1 MTLKIASRVHW
12 KILVCPIHENGWD
25 PCLKGFWVHWRD
37 RYFHIYMY
45 VKLRK
50 DGALTL
56 EPTWLSRSC
65 THTYLTRTC
74 VPVPVSGWDNFSD
87 AIWVLDSVAWEG
99 WDQLIW
105 GLGAG
110 VVERWRFGNKH
121 PWAFPAVGCLVWR
134 WYAGNRATCGAGT
147 APEGW
152 ENPTPLGKRQPYRD
166 DLSQGPVTSPHLHR
180 VGKSP
185 KHTWP

>member
-1 MTLKIASRVHW
+1 
-12 KILVCPIHENGWD
+12 
-25 PCLKGFWVHWRD
+25 
-37 RYFHIYMY
+37 MY

-65 THTYLTRTC
+65 SHTYLTRTS

-99 WDQLIW
+99 WDQLTW
-105 GLGAG
+105 RLGAG
-110 VVERWRFGNKH
+110 VAERWRFGNKH
-121 PWAFPAVGCLVWR
+121 PSPPPWAFPAVGCLVWR
-134 WYAGNRATCGAGT
+134 QQSNVQCWGRSWGLGE
-147 APEGW
+147 PDS
-152 ENPTPLGKRQPYRD
+152 PGKRQPYRD
-166 DLSQGPVTSPHLHR
+166 DLSQRPVTSPHLHR